1 MGYCF
6 FIRNNNMHILIQILH
21 NIFWKA
27 NISIPVYNIRDMASN
42 KGIKN
47 IQGYGD
53 ETVLSMDNPDYQII
67 NFACCLEML

>member
-1 MGYCF
+1 MGYSP
-6 FIRNNNMHILIQILH
+6 FIRNNNMHILIRIQ
-21 NIFWKA
+21 NIFWNVHTRA
-27 NISIPVYNIRDMASN
+27 LPVYNIRDMASN
-42 KGIKN
+42 KCIKN